1 MSLRLGSCS
10 IFCGIHSF
18 ELFEY
23 ALQHLAQI
31 RIIIVI
37 VMKLII
43 ETERLCL
50 QPLAPRDS
58 DKVLAYNERNMEFFR
73 PWLPA
78 YGPDFFSE
86 RFHQLWLKRDAE
98 ELKAGRQLKLFIFE
112 REDTKLTRVIGDI
125 SFSNIVLGVL
135 RSCFVGYKIDRQEN
149 SKGYMTEALAHA
161 IQYMFEVRQLHR
173 IEANIM
179 PRNLA
184 SQRVVEKLGFEQEGL
199 SKSYLK
205 INSVWED
212 HLRYALINERMDNNA
227 TMR

>member
-1 MSLRLGSCS
+1 MCAEQCSLS
-10 IFCGIHSF
+10 IV
-18 ELFEY
+18 
-23 ALQHLAQI
+23 HLLI
-31 RIIIVI
+31 I

-43 ETERLCL
+43 ETERLRL
-50 QPLAPRDS
+50 QALAPRDS
-58 DKVLAYNERNMEFFR
+58 DKVLVYNERNMEFFR

-78 YGPDFFSE
+78 YGADFFSE

-112 REDTKLTRVIGDI
+112 REDTKLTRIIGDI
-125 SFSNIVLGVL
+125 SFSNIILGVL

-149 SKGYMTEALAHA
+149 GKGYMTEALAHA

-179 PRNLA
+179 PRNIA
-184 SQRVVEKLGFEQEGL
+184 SQRVVEKLGFEREGL

-205 INSVWED
+205 INGVWED
-212 HLRYALINERMDNNA
+212 HLRYALINE
-227 TMR
+227 